1 MNRKRIP
8 HAVSAEDAGRSTARA
23 YLKMRFPALSDAH
36 SVGKP
41 QSSRS
46 GLWVNRQKPGQKNN
60 LARKSAIRK

>member
-46 GLWVNRQKPGQKNN
+46 GLGKQTKTGPEEQSGPE
-60 LARKSAIRK
+60 IGD